1 MRLFIAV
8 AAAFAGFAALPAAA
22 QDYPAKPIHV
32 ITATSPGG
40 TSDVYIRVLGEELR
54 KAWGQPIVVDNR
66 PGGGLNIGGL
76 ACAQAPNDGYTI
88 CILPSETLTYN
99 EFMYKSI
106 SFKPEKDFVPITN
119 PFFGTQV
126 LVVNASLGVKTLSDL
141 AAESKAKPKT
151 LSYVTPSV
159 PLYVFLENWK
169 KQTGADIVW
178 VPFKGGADALNGLL
192 SGTTPV
198 AFFGLANMIGYVR
211 SGKLNAIAVDGET
224 RSPLLP
230 DVPTLRE
237 LGYKKPLTR
246 SFFGIVAP
254 AGTPKP
260 IVEKLSKEINRINKL
275 PEFRDKHLVQL
286 GLEPIADTPAQF
298 AKFLTADRAESARIV
313 KESGLPLR

>member
-260 IVEKLSKEINRINKL
+260 IVDKLSKEINRINKL

>member
-1 MRLFIAV
+1 MRLVVAV
-8 AAAFAGFAALPAAA
+8 AAAFACLAALPAAA
-22 QDYPAKPIHV
+22 QDYPTRPIHV

-126 LVVNASLGVKTLSDL
+126 LVVNASLSVKTLSDL

-198 AFFGLANMIGYVR
+198 AFFGLANMIGYIR
-211 SGKLNAIAVDGET
+211 SGKINAIAVDGET

-237 LGYKKPLTR
+237 LGYKKALTR

-254 AGTPKP
+254 AGTPKT
-260 IVEKLSKEINRINKL
+260 IVDKLAKEINRINKL
-275 PEFRDKHLVQL
+275 PEFRDKRMVQL
-286 GLEPIADTPAQF
+286 GLEPIEDTPAQF

>member
-1 MRLFIAV
+1 MRLVIAV

-22 QDYPAKPIHV
+22 QDYPARPIHI

-54 KAWGQPIVVDNR
+54 KVWGQPIVVDNR

-106 SFKPEKDFVPITN
+106 LFKPEKDFVPIAN

-169 KQTGADIVW
+169 KQVGADIVW

-198 AFFGLANMIGYVR
+198 AFFGLANMIGYIR

-260 IVEKLSKEINRINKL
+260 IVDKLSKEINRINKL
-275 PEFRDKHLVQL
+275 PEFRDKRMVQL
-286 GLEPIADTPAQF
+286 GLEPIEDTPAQF
-298 AKFLTADRAESARIV
+298 AKFLIADRAESARIV

>member
-275 PEFRDKHLVQL
+275 PEFRDRHLVQL

>member
-1 MRLFIAV
+1 MRLVIAV
-8 AAAFAGFAALPAAA
+8 AAAFAGLAVLPAAA
-22 QDYPAKPIHV
+22 QDYPARPIHV

-106 SFKPEKDFVPITN
+106 SFKPEKDFVPIAN

-126 LVVNASLGVKTLSDL
+126 LVVNASLGVKTLSGL
-141 AAESKAKPKT
+141 AAASKAKPKT

-159 PLYVFLENWK
+159 PLYVFMENWK

-198 AFFGLANMIGYVR
+198 AFFGLANMIQYIR
-211 SGKLNAIAVDGET
+211 SGKLTAHRGRRRD
-224 RSPLLP
+224 PL
-230 DVPTLRE
+230 
-237 LGYKKPLTR
+237 
-246 SFFGIVAP
+246 AAA
-254 AGTPKP
+254 AGCSDAART
-260 IVEKLSKEINRINKL
+260 
-275 PEFRDKHLVQL
+275 
-286 GLEPIADTPAQF
+286 GL
-298 AKFLTADRAESARIV
+298 
-313 KESGLPLR
+313 